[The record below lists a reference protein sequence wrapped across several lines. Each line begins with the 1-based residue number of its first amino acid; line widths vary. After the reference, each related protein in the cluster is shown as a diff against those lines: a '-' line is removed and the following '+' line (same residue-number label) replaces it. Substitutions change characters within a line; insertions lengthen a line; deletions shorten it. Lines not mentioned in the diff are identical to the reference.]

1 VQHSH
6 SINAGACSIAPG
18 VYERHRPEDTTLYQ
32 VISKYYPAF
41 LSYLSDMGRSLPSYV
56 KREFEEYLRCG
67 QLEHGFLRVR
77 CDDCFDEKLVA
88 FSCKRRGFC
97 PSCGAKRM
105 IESSALLVDGILPD
119 APIRQWVLSLPS
131 GLRFLLANNPEVLSD
146 VLKVIHRAISSY
158 LIKKAGLTV
167 KTGKTGA
174 VTLIQ
179 RFGSALNLNI
189 HFHMLFLDGA
199 YGLDKDGEI
208 SDFHKIAK
216 PNLKDM
222 QMVLHRICERLGRLL
237 EKRGLLCRDAEQ
249 SYLTFD
255 FDDEDVI
262 NDLIGSSITYR
273 VAIGKN
279 KGKKVYTLQT
289 VPAQLEE
296 MADNKALAKDSGFSL
311 HAGVSAKSYQKD
323 KIERLCRYITRPA
336 VSLKRLRLSETGKVI
351 YELKNPYKNGTTHVV
366 FEPLDFIARLAALVP
381 RPWVNLTR
389 FHGVFAPNSK
399 YRKAVTGYDK
409 SSVDESSDKTTNS
422 DQRYRMSWAER
433 LKRVF
438 NIDITICQH
447 CQGNVRI
454 IACIKDK
461 SVIDKILSHL
471 RKKRGDQDVPTGTFT
486 IRGPP
491 ELVSLIISTS
501 TG

>member
-1 VQHSH
+1 
-6 SINAGACSIAPG
+6 
-18 VYERHRPEDTTLYQ
+18 
-32 VISKYYPAF
+32 
-41 LSYLSDMGRSLPSYV
+41 MGKSLPSFV
-56 KREFEEYLRCG
+56 KREFEDYLRCG
-67 QLEHGFLRVR
+67 RLEYGFLRVR

-97 PSCGAKRM
+97 SSCGTKRM
-105 IESSALLVDGILPD
+105 VESSALFVDGILPD
-119 APIRQWVLSLPS
+119 TPIRQWVLSLPYD
-131 GLRFLLANNPEVLSD
+131 LRFLLANNPEVLSD

-158 LIKKAGLTV
+158 LIKKAGLTI

-199 YGLDKDGEI
+199 YGLDEDGDIIE
-208 SDFHKIAK
+208 FHAITK
-216 PNLKDM
+216 PTFKEM
-222 QMVLHRICERLGRLL
+222 QNVLHKICERLGRLL

-255 FDDEDVI
+255 YDDEEVI

-273 VAIGKN
+273 VAVGKN

-289 VPAQLEE
+289 IPAQLQDTAE
-296 MADNKALAKDSGFSL
+296 NKVLSRESGFSL
-311 HAGVSAKSYQKD
+311 HAGVSAKSYEKE

-336 VSLKRLRLSETGKVI
+336 ISLKRLSLSETGKVI
-351 YELKNPYKNGTTHVV
+351 YELKNPFKNGTTHVV

-381 RPWVNLTR
+381 RPRMNLTR

-409 SSVDESSDKTTNS
+409 SKVDKSDITTNPN
-422 DQRYRMSWAER
+422 QRYHMSWAER

-438 NIDITICQH
+438 NIDITTCRH
-447 CQGNVRI
+447 CHGNVRI
-454 IACIKDK
+454 IACIKDQR
-461 SVIDKILSHL
+461 VIDKILSHINNRPRNQVTVFNKL
-471 RKKRGDQDVPTGTFT
+471 S

-491 ELVSLIISTS
+491 KLVSPIPTSSTCES
-501 TG
+501 F

>member
-1 VQHSH
+1 MQHSH
-6 SINAGACSIAPG
+6 FINARACSITPG
-18 VYERHRPEDTTLYQ
+18 IYERHRPEDTALYQ
-32 VISKYYPAF
+32 VLSKYYADF
-41 LSYLSDMGRSLPSYV
+41 LSYLTDMGKRLPSYI
-56 KREFEEYLRCG
+56 KREFEEYLKCG
-67 QLEHGFLRVR
+67 QLKHGFLRVR

-97 PSCGAKRM
+97 PSCGTKRM
-105 IESSALLVDGILPD
+105 VERAALLVDGILPD
-119 APIRQWVLSLPS
+119 TPIRQWVLSLPYD
-131 GLRFLLANNPEVLSD
+131 LRFLLANNPEMLSD

-158 LIKKAGLTV
+158 LIKKAGLSI

-199 YGLDKDGEI
+199 YGLDEDGEI
-208 SDFHKIAK
+208 IEFHAIKK
-216 PNLKDM
+216 PTFKEM
-222 QMVLHRICERLGRLL
+222 QMLLHRICERLSRLL

-255 FDDEDVI
+255 YDDEDVI

-273 VAIGKN
+273 VAVGKN

-289 VPAQLEE
+289 VPAQVED
-296 MADNKALAKDSGFSL
+296 MAENKALAKESGFSL
-311 HAGVSAKSYQKD
+311 HAGVSAKSYQKK

-336 VSLKRLRLSETGKVI
+336 VSLKRLRLSETDKVI
-351 YELKNPYKNGTTHVV
+351 YELKNPFKNGTTHVV
-366 FEPLDFIARLAALVP
+366 FEPFDFVARLAALVP
-381 RPWVNLTR
+381 RPWMNLTR

-409 SSVDESSDKTTNS
+409 SSIEESSAITINPN
-422 DQRYRMSWAER
+422 QRYRMSWAER

-438 NIDITICQH
+438 NIDITICRH
-447 CQGNVRI
+447 CQLHGNESAFDKALNDTLAYTKVLLAKKAVNDELRI
-454 IACIKDK
+454 
-461 SVIDKILSHL
+461 
-471 RKKRGDQDVPTGTFT
+471 
-486 IRGPP
+486 
-491 ELVSLIISTS
+491 SL
-501 TG
+501 

>member
-1 VQHSH
+1 MQHSH
-6 SINAGACSIAPG
+6 SINARARSIAPG
-18 VYERHRPEDTTLYQ
+18 IYERHRPEDTTLYQ
-32 VISKYYPAF
+32 VISKHYADF
-41 LSYLSDMGRSLPSYV
+41 LTYLSDVGKGLPSYV
-56 KREFEEYLRCG
+56 KREFEDYLKCG
-67 QLEHGFLRVR
+67 QLKHGFLRVR

-88 FSCKRRGFC
+88 FSCKHRGFC
-97 PSCGAKRM
+97 PSCGTKRM
-105 IESSALLVDGILPD
+105 VESAALLVDGIFPD
-119 APIRQWVLSLPS
+119 APIRQWVLSLPYD
-131 GLRFLLANNPEVLSD
+131 LRFLLANNPEMITD
-146 VLKVIHRAISSY
+146 VLKVIHRAIGSY
-158 LIKKAGLTV
+158 VIKKAGLTI

-199 YGLDKDGEI
+199 YGLDENGDLVE
-208 SDFHKIAK
+208 FHAINK
-216 PNLKDM
+216 PTFEEM
-222 QMVLHRICERLGRLL
+222 QIVLHRICERLGRLL

-255 FDDEDVI
+255 YDNEDVI

-273 VAIGKN
+273 VAVGKN

-289 VPAQLEE
+289 IPAQLEDMVE
-296 MADNKALAKDSGFSL
+296 NKVLAKESGFSL
-311 HAGVSAKSYQKD
+311 HAGVSAKSYQKE

-351 YELKNPYKNGTTHVV
+351 YELKNPYKNGTTHIV

-381 RPWVNLTR
+381 RPWMNLTR

-409 SSVDESSDKTTNS
+409 SSVEESSATTINPN
-422 DQRYRMSWAER
+422 QRYRMSLAER

-438 NIDITICQH
+438 NMDITICQH
-447 CQGNVRI
+447 CLGNVRI

-461 SVIDKILSHL
+461 NVIDKILAHIN
-471 RKKRGDQDVPTGTFT
+471 KKRGN
-486 IRGPP
+486 
-491 ELVSLIISTS
+491 
-501 TG
+501 